1 LQAVSAAGA
10 RRQEVTLK
18 VQHGGPV
25 GPDGVRV
32 EFDDER
38 VVADAGVMLVATLA
52 RRLGVEALAGRVVR
66 LRRDRPGAANAGR
79 KVMAV
84 LYAMVL
90 GADSIDDTGV
100 LRAGRT
106 GRLVGGWVPAPSTL
120 GTFLR
125 AFTFG
130 HVRQLDKLLGAA
142 LERAW
147 KAGAGPGAG
156 RLVIDVDSFVGEVCG
171 RLKQGAAYGY
181 TQLLGY
187 HPILATRADTREAL
201 HIRLRK
207 GSANTQKGIKR
218 FTDELIARV
227 ERAGATG
234 VKLLRADSGF
244 WNTKVIERL
253 EQAGWQYSIGVR
265 MIKTVRAAVAAIDED
280 AWQRIDYPDDGEA
293 QIAETVY
300 GGRRLIVRRTR
311 LIGAQAELWPDWR
324 HFCFITNRTEDIALV
339 EAEHREHAVVE
350 QVIADLKD
358 QALAHFPS
366 GHFYANAA
374 WTVLAALAHNLLRW
388 TQLLGLPDT
397 TVRSARTLRRRLLSI
412 PGRLTRHARGWT
424 LHLPA
429 RWPWHGDY
437 ISALNAIRA
446 LPAAA

>member
-1 LQAVSAAGA
+1 MVQDDEAVG
-10 RRQEVTLK
+10 L
-18 VQHGGPV
+18 
-25 GPDGVRV
+25 DGLRV
-32 EFDDER
+32 EFDDQR
-38 VVADAGVMLVATLA
+38 VVCDAGVALVATLA
-52 RRLGVEALAGRVVR
+52 TRLGIESLAGRLVR
-66 LRRDRPGAANAGR
+66 LRRDRPGAANVSR
-79 KVMAV
+79 KVMA
-84 LYAMVL
+84 LIYAMVL

-106 GRLVGGWVPAPSTL
+106 RRLLGGWIPAPSTL

-130 HVRQLDKLLGAA
+130 HVRQLDALLGQAI
-142 LERAW
+142 ERAW
-147 KAGAGPGAG
+147 KAGAGPGDG

-171 RLKQGAAYGY
+171 YQKQGAAYGY
-181 TQLLGY
+181 TRLFGY

-218 FTDELIARV
+218 FCEELIARV
-227 ERAGATG
+227 ERAGASG

-244 WNTKVIERL
+244 WNTKVFELL
-253 EQAGWQYSIGVR
+253 ETKGWQYSIGVR
-265 MIKTVRAAVAAIDED
+265 NIKKVKAAVEAIAED
-280 AWQRIDYPDDGEA
+280 AWQRIDYPHGGEA

-300 GGRRLIVRRTR
+300 AGRRLIVRRTR
-311 LIGAQAELWPDWR
+311 LLGAQAELFPDWR
-324 HFCFITNRTEDIALV
+324 HFAFLTNRTDEITVV
-339 EAEHREHAVVE
+339 EAEHRDHAVVE

-366 GHFYANAA
+366 GHFHANGA

-388 TQLLGLPDT
+388 TQLLGLPDM
-397 TVRSARTLRRRLLSI
+397 TVRAARTLRRRLLAI
-412 PGRLTRHARGWT
+412 PGRLTSHARGWT